1 MIFLVMALLASVW
14 TYAQDEAAKVDVN
27 VTKTTTTENWY
38 ASPWVWVIGIAVFVL
53 LLVAILRGRK

>member
-1 MIFLVMALLASVW
+1 MVFLVMALFASVW